1 MCMMC
6 TLSQPELQDLIHREV
21 VLGTNEKLIN
31 RLLLVNDL
39 ITKVN
44 ERYNQFLQKN
54 RLRGGGV
61 RRRANAAD
69 GTFFQSP
76 SRRPGRV

>member
-1 MCMMC
+1 MMC
-6 TLSQPELQDLIHREV
+6 TLSQPELQDLIHCEV
-21 VLGTNEKLIN
+21 MLGTNEKLIN

-61 RRRANAAD
+61 IRRANTAD
-69 GTFFQSP
+69 GAFFQPP

>member
-1 MCMMC
+1 MMC

-31 RLLLVNDL
+31 RLLLGNDL

-61 RRRANAAD
+61 RRRANATD